1 MELRQY
7 LEIVRKWLWLVV
19 LAVGIA
25 AGASLVASLMAT
37 PLYTTKTTLMVGRVT
52 QNPDPSSMEINTG
65 QQLAATYA
73 QLSVREPVLKG
84 AIDSL
89 GLNINWESL
98 RNRVRANVI
107 PQTHLLEINVID
119 SDPYRA
125 KLLAD
130 AIAQQLILQSPTMDE
145 SITQEQLAFTRQ
157 LMDELQRK
165 IEDAQQES
173 ILLNQELDAAN
184 SARAIQ
190 DLQNQINVL
199 ETKMNNWQNTY
210 SQLLASLQGGN
221 VNALSVIEEASIPR
235 RPFSPDVVM
244 NVALAAVIGLLLAV
258 GGIFLI
264 EYLDDTIKSPE
275 DINRTTGLSTLGT
288 ISRIEGQ
295 EYPEKLVALHHPLHP
310 VVETYRV
317 LRTNLQFSSLDKPLN
332 TLAVTSP
339 GPSEG
344 KSLTISNLAVV
355 MAHSGLRVILVD
367 ADLRR
372 PTLHKIF
379 GVSNHYGI
387 TDIILHGDT
396 SPEEKLQNTEHE
408 LLRVLPSGV
417 LPPNPAELLGSDRM
431 RETIYYLTGCADIV
445 LFDTP
450 PALLFA
456 DPAILGIHLDGVLLV
471 NDFGGTRRSDA
482 RKAVENLRRVKVNIL
497 GVVLNNVPPSAGGSY
512 YNYYYGEE
520 SGKEQRNGYKAGT
533 LLGHRLR
540 LPIFNPTTEKRDR

>member
-1 MELRQY
+1 MLFRALQLRKEITVELRQY

-264 EYLDDTIKSPE
+264 EY
-275 DINRTTGLSTLGT
+275 
-288 ISRIEGQ
+288 
-295 EYPEKLVALHHPLHP
+295 
-310 VVETYRV
+310 
-317 LRTNLQFSSLDKPLN
+317 
-332 TLAVTSP
+332 
-339 GPSEG
+339 
-344 KSLTISNLAVV
+344 
-355 MAHSGLRVILVD
+355 
-367 ADLRR
+367 
-372 PTLHKIF
+372 
-379 GVSNHYGI
+379 
-387 TDIILHGDT
+387 
-396 SPEEKLQNTEHE
+396 
-408 LLRVLPSGV
+408 
-417 LPPNPAELLGSDRM
+417 
-431 RETIYYLTGCADIV
+431 
-445 LFDTP
+445 
-450 PALLFA
+450 
-456 DPAILGIHLDGVLLV
+456 
-471 NDFGGTRRSDA
+471 
-482 RKAVENLRRVKVNIL
+482 
-497 GVVLNNVPPSAGGSY
+497 
-512 YNYYYGEE
+512 
-520 SGKEQRNGYKAGT
+520 
-533 LLGHRLR
+533 
-540 LPIFNPTTEKRDR
+540 